1 LFHLGEGF
9 CGKCLIR
16 FEKTAFKF
24 LQRKSQ
30 KWLVLGALTEQEAEF
45 EETRR
50 CLFNS
55 YHTYI
60 QTHAGYLIA
69 IVIGGITLVVSW
81 KDFIVSGYWHWWLIG
96 IFVLL
101 VILAGLGFLL
111 MIIRTYYWT
120 KYANLAMI
128 MDKDAVAYYYKTLNL
143 KNPTVYPKNS
153 PHINMLHL
161 TITHRLHEL
170 KKKNNWSPLRGVL
183 WLSGNKDPDE
193 IAIALQNKQK

>member
-1 LFHLGEGF
+1 M
-9 CGKCLIR
+9 
-16 FEKTAFKF
+16 
-24 LQRKSQ
+24 
-30 KWLVLGALTEQEAEF
+30 LGALTEQEAEF